1 MGFMHVVTRGG
12 ALCKAPRETLMRDAA
27 GCNADWLKRSGG
39 LVFLLL
45 EAE

>member
-1 MGFMHVVTRGG
+1 MVTRGG

-27 GCNADWLKRSGG
+27 GRCNADWLKRSGG